1 MGMPVYEKYT
11 FRICRIATYPTKKS
25 PGTGLPCYHLV
36 KEIKTPTLYLTRKIQ
51 DDEFLDVP
59 QHVKFIAITYPSPPF
74 GARIN
79 LFRAIVKIAGLMK
92 FFFLSI
98 HHLVRFK
105 PHIVHIHSPLYL
117 LHAIFA
123 RTILGSKVCI
133 TFHGTDILRIEKS
146 SPLKPILHLSIDT
159 FFFVSKTMEKT
170 VRSIARNKDLYY
182 TPNGVDVETFK
193 DLRLKREK
201 LIVAVGNLRW
211 QKGYEYLLRAFEHV
225 KDRDYKLIIAGEG
238 PERDKLEKIIRE
250 MGLNDR
256 VSLPGRMTH
265 EEIVSLLNRA
275 SIYVMSSV
283 TEGFPKALV
292 EAMAC
297 GTPVITTDVGSC
309 AEIVGDTG
317 IVVRP
322 QDTAALAEAL
332 NRLAENH
339 ELRKRLG
346 QLGARRAR
354 EFSWKVSTDVVLR
367 AYRAMINI
375 EIQDDKNHAHRTSRS
390 TEPHYTAEEKI
401 ALH

>member
-1 MGMPVYEKYT
+1 MEMAAEEKYS
-11 FRICRIATYPTKKS
+11 FRVCRIATYPTKKS

-51 DDEFLDVP
+51 DDEFLDIP
-59 QHVKFIAITYPSPPF
+59 QHVEFIAITYPSPPF

-79 LFRAIVKIAGLMK
+79 PIKAIVKIAGLLK

-98 HHLVRFK
+98 PHLVRFK

-123 RTILGSKVCI
+123 RTVLGSKVCI

-146 SPLKPILHLSIDT
+146 NPFKTILNLSIDT
-159 FFFVSKTMEKT
+159 FFFVSRTMEQT
-170 VRSIARNKDLYY
+170 VRSIARNKNLYY
-182 TPNGVDVETFK
+182 TPNGVDIEKFK
-193 DLRLKREK
+193 DIGMRREK

-211 QKGYEYLLRAFEHV
+211 QKGYEYLLKAFELV

-250 MGLNDR
+250 TSLDDR

-265 EEIVSLLNRA
+265 EEIIQLLNRA
-275 SIYVMSSV
+275 SIYVMSSI

-297 GTPVITTDVGSC
+297 SAPVITTDVGSC
-309 AEIVGDTG
+309 TEIVGDTG
-317 IVVRP
+317 LVVRP
-322 QDTAALAEAL
+322 RDPAALADAI
-332 NRLAENH
+332 NRLIDNP
-339 ELRKRLG
+339 ELRSRLG
-346 QLGARRAR
+346 QLGVGRAR
-354 EFSWKVSTDVVLR
+354 EFSWKVSTDVVLK
-367 AYRAMINI
+367 AYRALMNI
-375 EIQDDKNHAHRTSRS
+375 EIRDNKTQVHRIDRS
-390 TEPHYTAEEKI
+390 AESHYTAEEKI